1 MCLFKTNIK
10 YIYTVYKYNVFIL
23 VFEDSED
30 NTNLMLI
37 HVTFVLI
44 MRFAA
49 LLLHTELTKTK
60 TESLNQPATATAAS
74 SRIPSDRFLEASQYC
89 YFHEIL
95 VAK

>member
-1 MCLFKTNIK
+1 MFLNWFLKIENAA
-10 YIYTVYKYNVFIL
+10 
-23 VFEDSED
+23 ED

-49 LLLHTELTKTK
+49 LLLHTELTKTT
-60 TESLNQPATATAAS
+60 TESLNPPATATAAS

>member
-1 MCLFKTNIK
+1 MLSVLYRIYKSFALVLYWFLKIENASVGKTSLM
-10 YIYTVYKYNVFIL
+10 VF
-23 VFEDSED
+23 
-30 NTNLMLI
+30 

-49 LLLHTELTKTK
+49 LLLHTELTKTT